1 MKKGLVLS
9 AFAVFG
15 VLALSSCKKDYT
27 CSWTSGD
34 ETYSQT
40 YTGLSKS
47 EAEAQEVNCKFVGG
61 TWAKK

>member
-27 CSWTSGD
+27 CSFTSNGSTVST
-34 ETYSQT
+34 E
-40 YTGLSKS
+40 YTGLTKAQ
-47 EAEAQEVNCKFVGG
+47 AEAQETNCKFVGG